1 MKNAE
6 TEGQMSV
13 CFFSSSRSSGVFQE
27 DIMKIFKH
35 VFTVLL
41 ALVFAISGVLITPAF
56 ALEDI
61 EARQVAENVDE
72 RDDGDDM
79 TAQLEM
85 TLINKR
91 GQERIRKVVSY
102 RKDYG
107 EDDKTVMFFLE
118 PADVKD
124 TGFLSWNYDDES
136 KDDDQ
141 WLYLPALKK
150 VRRISS
156 SKKADYFMG
165 TDFTYSDMGDREID
179 DYDYS
184 HLDPEVIDGI
194 ECYHIERMPKNDDV
208 IKETGY
214 GRTEIW
220 VRPDIWV
227 MVKAVFFDKKLKL
240 LKELMVSDIEEI
252 DGIWTAKTMQMDN
265 KQKQHQTIFTFSDI
279 TYNSELDDDIFSQR
293 RLTKGAK

>member
-1 MKNAE
+1 MLKP
-6 TEGQMSV
+6 
-13 CFFSSSRSSGVFQE
+13 
-27 DIMKIFKH
+27 
-35 VFTVLL
+35 VFTISMIMMFV
-41 ALVFAISGVLITPAF
+41 ISGFFVTPTA

-61 EARQVAENVDE
+61 DAHQVAVNVDE
-72 RDDGDDM
+72 REDGDDM
-79 TAQLEM
+79 TANLEM

-91 GQERIRKVVSY
+91 GQERVREVISY

-118 PADVKD
+118 PADVKG

-165 TDFTYSDMGDREID
+165 TDFTYSDMGDREVE
-179 DYDYS
+179 DYTYQ
-184 HLDPEVIDGI
+184 HLEPEAIDGI

-208 IKETGY
+208 LDETGY

-220 VRPDIWV
+220 VRPDNWM
-227 MVKAVFFDKKLKL
+227 MVKAVFYDKKLKL
-240 LKELMVSDIEEI
+240 LKELTVSDIEEI
-252 DGIWTAKTMQMDN
+252 DGIWTAKTMQMQN
-265 KQKQHQTIFTFSDI
+265 IQKKHQTIFKFSDI
-279 TYNSELDDDIFSQR
+279 QYNTGLDDDIFSQR
-293 RLTKGAK
+293 RLTKGIK